1 MIPAGFVLRNRLV
14 ARERLEFLRGCGSS
28 GARDRFGAGDFTT
41 HVWRP
46 ALLDR
51 LSILWPGAIEQAFRI
66 EILPI
71 LDAAGSEDPFER
83 ETGDV
88 ELHDVPQHAVLLPSI
103 AERRRELP
111 LEPYMRACALTISF
125 SIVRRRPT
133 VASIHSRFD
142 RSCAVQKRWR

>member
-14 ARERLEFLRGCGSS
+14 ARERLEFYGVAAAAVRAIAS
-28 GARDRFGAGDFTT
+28 ARVISPRTYG
-41 HVWRP
+41 P

-71 LDAAGSEDPFER
+71 LDPAGSEDPFER

-88 ELHDVPQHAVLLPSI
+88 ELHDVPQHAVLLPS
-103 AERRRELP
+103 
-111 LEPYMRACALTISF
+111 
-125 SIVRRRPT
+125 
-133 VASIHSRFD
+133 
-142 RSCAVQKRWR
+142 